1 MSRGRLPRRPDFWY
15 KPLVRRHPTA
25 GLRAVVAAVAIFL
38 VQPVAGGWIGAPDDA
53 TLPAGAGRVDPGP
66 GQAARAGEP
75 AAGPISRQIA
85 APLVPE
91 VPDRPLRPRPGPTD
105 PGLLSGYVWPLPRG
119 RITQP
124 FGPSWAGTL
133 RVDGVP
139 FHDGLDIATFCG
151 DHVVAAHD
159 GVVLAAGRKVDPWMG
174 WIGSLA
180 PSVARRDRHHL
191 WYSLPIIVVV
201 DDGNGY
207 RSIYAHLNALNVR
220 AGQRVR
226 AGQFLGWEGST
237 GFATGCHLHYG
248 LFSPLEICAFTLEP
262 RIAKRTKL
270 PALEVA
276 RIDPLLVLPPRGRG
290 HPGAPATPAEGRD
303 PTFEPARPGIPSR
316 PR

>member
-1 MSRGRLPRRPDFWY
+1 
-15 KPLVRRHPTA
+15 VRRHLPV
-25 GLRAVVAAVAIFL
+25 GLAACAAAVAVTFG
-38 VQPVAGGWIGAPDDA
+38 QPIAGGLDRGPDGASL
-53 TLPAGAGRVDPGP
+53 TAGVRQFAGGGVP
-66 GQAARAGEP
+66 AARAGEP
-75 AAGPISRQIA
+75 GTNSSEGSADAGSG
-85 APLVPE
+85 
-91 VPDRPLRPRPGPTD
+91 VPDRPPHPSSGPID
-105 PGLLSGYVWPLPRG
+105 PSLLSGYVWPLPRG

-133 RVDGVP
+133 LVDGVP

-159 GVVLAAGRKVDPWMG
+159 GVVLAAGRRVDPWMG
-174 WIGSLA
+174 WVGSLA
-180 PSVARRDRHHL
+180 PSVARRDQNHL

-220 AGQRVR
+220 AGEHVQ

-248 LFSPLEICAFTLEP
+248 LFSPLESRVFALEP
-262 RIAKRTKL
+262 RVAKRTKL
-270 PALEVA
+270 PALELA
-276 RIDPLLVLPPRGRG
+276 RIDPLLVLPPRDRLS
-290 HPGAPATPAEGRD
+290 PTVPAPAEPPATDPAGSMSTPGMQLH
-303 PTFEPARPGIPSR
+303 GPS